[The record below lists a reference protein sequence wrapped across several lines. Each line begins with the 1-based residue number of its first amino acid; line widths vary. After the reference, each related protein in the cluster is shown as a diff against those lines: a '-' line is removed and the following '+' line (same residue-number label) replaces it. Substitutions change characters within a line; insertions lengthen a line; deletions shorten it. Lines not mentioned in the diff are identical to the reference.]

1 VTQPSSPI
9 IVRVVGPDSDAVTLG
24 DVLLNALGLTGVIVV
39 AALVFGLV
47 LGGLFIL
54 YRRRKPHNHFNGETG
69 DELSMKLS

>member
-1 VTQPSSPI
+1 MTQPSSPI